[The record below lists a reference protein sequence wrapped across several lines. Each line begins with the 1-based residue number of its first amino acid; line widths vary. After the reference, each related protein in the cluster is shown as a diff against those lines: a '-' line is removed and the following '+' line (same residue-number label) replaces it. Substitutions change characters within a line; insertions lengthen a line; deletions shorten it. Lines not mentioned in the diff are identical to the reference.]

1 MERYL
6 CIIRRPAPLD
16 PPSTDS
22 ERAAA
27 LDALDRGGQLLAAF
41 APDRDESGVVV
52 RVRAGQVSV
61 AVAAPESAPVD
72 AVFVL
77 QARDLNE
84 AIHLAARDPGA
95 RHGLVEVRLLGK
107 LGPSWRF
114 SLARE
119 SLLPTR
125 ES

>member
-6 CIIRRPAPLD
+6 CIVRRPAPVD

-22 ERAAA
+22 ERAAV
-27 LDALDRGGQLLAAF
+27 LDALDRGGQLLAVF

-61 AVAAPESAPVD
+61 AVSAPADSAPID

-84 AIHLAARDPGA
+84 AIHLAAHDPGA
-95 RHGLVEVRLLGK
+95 RHGLVEVRLLRT
-107 LGPSWRF
+107 LGPS
-114 SLARE
+114 
-119 SLLPTR
+119 
-125 ES
+125 